1 MNGVEY
7 SDSQFIIEQLSKQ
20 FKVSL
25 PGNSSKSIARAF
37 LKTTEE
43 SLFWCYELQ
52 RFVYSSFEET
62 RRSCGIPALFSLVNR
77 NKMKQFTYCQGY
89 GRHTEQE
96 GTFY

>member
-1 MNGVEY
+1 M
-7 SDSQFIIEQLSKQ
+7 
-20 FKVSL
+20 

-62 RRSCGIPALFSLVNR
+62 WRSCGIPTLFVFITR
-77 NKMKQFTYCQGY
+77 NKMKKFSYCQGY

-96 GTFY
+96 GSFDILFNLSH